1 MTHTI
6 NVLRLKTAKAII
18 DRCYVADKTSSC
30 SFSPNNMA
38 VHGVNIDAV
47 AIKAAN
53 GWDIT
58 ISSSVYELST
68 LQRLVNDVFAAIA
81 NRKAAK

>member
-30 SFSPNNMA
+30 SFSPNNMS
-38 VHGVNIDAV
+38 VRGINIDAI
-47 AIKAAN
+47 AIKVAN
-53 GWDIT
+53 GWDVT

-68 LQRLVNDVFAAIA
+68 LQRLVNDVFIAIA
-81 NRKAAK
+81 AHKAAN